1 MPTWD
6 NVSTIALSLPETEV
20 SAWHRTPSVKV
31 AGKGF
36 LRLRTE
42 AEGRLVVFCDLDEKA
57 ELGLNSR
64 NLRLDAAE
72 QRAELGEHH
81 RSGAPDTCSVHV
93 EVRHVHHAMRGQ
105 DSRALLPADR
115 IAL

>member
-6 NVSTIALSLPETEV
+6 DVTTIALSLPETEV
-20 SAWHRTPSVKV
+20 STWHRTPSVKV

-36 LRLRTE
+36 YVCGPSRKRAL
-42 AEGRLVVFCDLDEKA
+42 VFCDLDKPS
-57 ELGLNSR
+57 GLNSR

-72 QRAELGEHH
+72 QRAELGQHH

-115 IAL
+115 IALEQ